1 LIENYLIH
9 SIEVNK
15 WLKKLKREDCF
26 MKGTIVNVIAIIAGS
41 SIGFILKNKFPEKVN
56 NIIMQALG
64 LCSLLIGMQM
74 ALKTA
79 NLLLVIF
86 SLVIGGIIGELI
98 GLEDGL
104 EKIGKKLKTKFSGK
118 VSSKRFVEGFITTS
132 LLFCVGSMAIVGSL
146 QEGLNGNPDILYT
159 KSLLDGITSIAFSAA
174 MGLGVMF
181 SAIPT
186 FLYQGGITLLA
197 HLIRDF
203 LTLEVINEI
212 TGVGGILVLGIG
224 FNLLELKKIKVGNL
238 LPSLLIVFLLAQL
251 F

>member
-1 LIENYLIH
+1 M
-9 SIEVNK
+9 V
-15 WLKKLKREDCF
+15 KKIKREDCF

-79 NLLLVIF
+79 NILLVIF
-86 SLVIGGIIGELI
+86 SLVIGGIVGELI

-146 QEGLNGNPDILYT
+146 QEGLNGNPELLYT

>member
-1 LIENYLIH
+1 
-9 SIEVNK
+9 
-15 WLKKLKREDCF
+15 
-26 MKGTIVNVIAIIAGS
+26 MKGTIVNVIAIIVGS
-41 SIGFILKNKFPEKVN
+41 AIGFILKNKFPEKVN
-56 NIIMQALG
+56 NIIMHALG

-74 ALKTA
+74 ALKTD
-79 NLLLVIF
+79 NILLVIF
-86 SLVIGGIIGELI
+86 SLVIGGIVGELI

-104 EKIGKKLKTKFSGK
+104 EKIGKKMRTKFSGK
-118 VSSKRFVEGFITTS
+118 TSSKRFVEGFITAS

-146 QEGLNGNPDILYT
+146 QEGLNGNPEILYT

-224 FNLLELKKIKVGNL
+224 LNLLELKKIKVGNL

>member
-1 LIENYLIH
+1 
-9 SIEVNK
+9 
-15 WLKKLKREDCF
+15 

-79 NLLLVIF
+79 NILLVIF
-86 SLVIGGIIGELI
+86 SLVIGGIVGELI

-146 QEGLNGNPDILYT
+146 QEGLNGNPELLYT

>member
-1 LIENYLIH
+1 
-9 SIEVNK
+9 
-15 WLKKLKREDCF
+15 
-26 MKGTIVNVIAIIAGS
+26 MKGTIVNIIAIIVGS
-41 SIGFILKNKFPEKVN
+41 AIGFILKNKFPEKVN
-56 NIIMQALG
+56 NIIMHALG

-74 ALKTA
+74 ALKTD
-79 NLLLVIF
+79 NILLVIF
-86 SLVIGGIIGELI
+86 SLVIGGIVGELI

-104 EKIGKKLKTKFSGK
+104 EKIGKKMRTKFSGK
-118 VSSKRFVEGFITTS
+118 TSSKRFVEGFITAS

-146 QEGLNGNPDILYT
+146 QEGLNGNPEILYT

-224 FNLLELKKIKVGNL
+224 LNLLELKKIKVGNL

>member
-1 LIENYLIH
+1 M
-9 SIEVNK
+9 V
-15 WLKKLKREDCF
+15 KKIKKEDCF

-41 SIGFILKNKFPEKVN
+41 SIGFFLKNKFPEKVN
-56 NIIMQALG
+56 NIIIQALG

-79 NLLLVIF
+79 NILLVIF
-86 SLVIGGIIGELI
+86 SLVIGGIVGELI

-104 EKIGKKLKTKFSGK
+104 EKIGKKMKTKFSGK

-146 QEGLNGNPDILYT
+146 QEGLNGNPELLYT

-224 FNLLELKKIKVGNL
+224 FNLLELKKIKVGNF